1 MTAVYKS
8 KVDTWVAVV
17 LAVAIAVSLFAS
29 GAVLSSGGP
38 WWVAVAIVA
47 VGAALP
53 LWLLLGT
60 NYRLDSGQL
69 YVRSGPFR
77 WRVPVTAITSIVP
90 TDNAMSSPALSLDR
104 LRIEYSQGK
113 AVMVSPRNKDMFI
126 RDIEAMRH
134 VAG

>member
-1 MTAVYKS
+1 VYKS
-8 KVDTWVAVV
+8 KIDTWIAVV
-17 LAVAIAVSLFAS
+17 LAIAVAISLSAS
-29 GAVLSSGGP
+29 GSIVSAGGP
-38 WWVAVAIVA
+38 WWVAAFIVA
-47 VGAALP
+47 LGTALP

-60 NYRLDSGQL
+60 NYRLASGQL
-69 YVRSGPFR
+69 YIRSGPFK
-77 WRVPVTAITSIVP
+77 WRVPVMAITSIVP
-90 TDNAMSSPALSLDR
+90 TDNALSSPALSLDR